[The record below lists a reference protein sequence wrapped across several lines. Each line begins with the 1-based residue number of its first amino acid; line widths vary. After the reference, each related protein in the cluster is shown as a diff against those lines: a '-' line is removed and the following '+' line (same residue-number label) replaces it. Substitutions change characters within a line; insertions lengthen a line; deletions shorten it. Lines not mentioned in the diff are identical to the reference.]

1 MVRDTKRNN
10 LNENQLQILAMLYKF
25 RYITVPLLT
34 EYKALKSNSIQ
45 RTLDILIDKE
55 LVERKFDKSYIKA
68 EKPALYYLSKTG
80 IALLRTDDKYNK
92 GVLNSYYRNG
102 RASEAFVQH
111 KLDTLKV
118 FLAIKATYGDHF
130 RVFTQQELMGFD
142 DFPAKKPDLFL
153 RARDDSTEYF
163 VTLAHDTLPY
173 LYRKRFKEL
182 VQHYDEE
189 GWENGDYP
197 TQLFIFFDNQ
207 QEYGFLSHVRQ
218 KLESD
223 GLEEDEL
230 YVGGTTFRAITYKP
244 YNAAV
249 WTMAHEKGAPKRL
262 V

>member
-1 MVRDTKRNN
+1 MASEIRRNN
-10 LNENQLQILAMLYKF
+10 LNENQQQILTMLYKF

-45 RTLDILIDKE
+45 RTLDILIDKG

-68 EKPALYYLSKTG
+68 EKPALYYLSKQG
-80 IALLRTDDKYNK
+80 VALLRTDERFNK
-92 GVLNSYYRNG
+92 GVLNSYYRNAK
-102 RASEAFVQH
+102 ASEPFVQH

-118 FLAIKATYGDHF
+118 FLAIKATYGDQF
-130 RVFTQQELMGFD
+130 RVFTQQELQSFD
-142 DFPAKKPDLFL
+142 DFPIKKPDLFL

-189 GWENGDYP
+189 GWDSGNYP

-223 GLEEDEL
+223 GIDEDEL
-230 YVGGTTFRAITYKP
+230 FVGGTTFRAITTKP

-249 WTMAHEKGAPKRL
+249 WSMAHVKGVPGRL